1 MAIVTRSR
9 SGAIKSYLGKKTKP
23 VLRVTKRTKQA
34 SPGTKKKLVPTEPP
48 ARPASPHGTN
58 APLAATSSVLVI
70 PEKRDSAVTT
80 ATLLERGV
88 AHLLSVDPTLTDLI
102 SAHPCPIFSRSGI
115 EDVVD
120 PFESLVSGII
130 SQQVS
135 GAAARTIKARFIAL
149 FPAPSSSTTS
159 SFPTPAQVHA
169 CPQETLRSA
178 GLSGRKAE
186 YVRDVAEHF
195 LDGRLSAEMLSTAPD
210 SEVVEKLVSVRGIG
224 NWSAEMFL
232 MFGLKRMD
240 VFSTGDL
247 GIQRGMAAYLG
258 KDVAKLK
265 KNGAGG
271 KGGGAKGKWKYLG
284 EEEMLRC
291 SEKFKPYRSLFM
303 WYMWR
308 FSEVTVDAFGKG

>member
-1 MAIVTRSR
+1 MVIVTRSH
-9 SGAIKSYLGKKTKP
+9 SGITSLLGGKTKP
-23 VLRVTKRTKQA
+23 GPGVTKWSKQT
-34 SPGTKKKLVPTEPP
+34 STRKKKPATKPPP

-58 APLAATSSVLVI
+58 APLLTAPSSSPIL
-70 PEKRDSAVTT
+70 PKKHDPTVTT
-80 ATLLERGV
+80 ATLLEQGV
-88 AHLLSVDPTLTDLI
+88 AHLLSADPALAELI
-102 SAHPCPIFSRSGI
+102 STHPCPIFSQSGI
-115 EDVVD
+115 EQLVD

-135 GAAARTIKARFIAL
+135 GAAARTIKARFVAL
-149 FPAPSSSTTS
+149 FPTSASSSSS
-159 SFPTPAQVHA
+159 SFPTPAQVQA
-169 CPQETLRSA
+169 CPQDTLRSA

-186 YVRDVAEHF
+186 YVRDLAKHF
-195 LDGRLSAEMLSTAPD
+195 LDGRLSADMLSTAPD
-210 SEVVEKLVSVRGIG
+210 DEVVGKLVNVRGIG

-265 KNGAGG
+265 KGAGG
-271 KGGGAKGKWKYLG
+271 GGGKGKSKWKYLS
-284 EEEMLRC
+284 EEEMLRH
-291 SEKFKPYRSLFM
+291 SEKFRPYRSLFM

-308 FSEVTVDAFGKG
+308 ASEVTVDAFGKD